1 VKGDGDGAGSLRCK
15 VEVAPQSRAY
25 APTPNFRQPLRGGT
39 SMAKPSQTFK
49 KRQRENKLREKAQLK
64 RERRQQ
70 RQSEKKA
77 SQAVR
82 GEHHEAPSGRIEVDS
97 LAQGEAAFEQND

>member
-1 VKGDGDGAGSLRCK
+1 MA
-15 VEVAPQSRAY
+15 
-25 APTPNFRQPLRGGT
+25 RGN
-39 SMAKPSQTFK
+39 QTFK

-77 SQAVR
+77 SLVLAADPQNLQTDSA
-82 GEHHEAPSGRIEVDS
+82 EAGARNEPGFVT
-97 LAQGEAAFEQND
+97 QPVG